1 MPGQVYKRHHIA
13 RVLADEIRAGVH
25 STGER
30 LPGEHALTKR
40 FGVSRTTIRQALQV
54 LGDEGLIAT
63 HPGIGSFVTFDGMPL
78 DNRLGWTRSLA
89 GGMADMVTEVLRFET
104 VSDPALAAELGTESD
119 SFVALDRVRRLGD
132 GRGVSLESSRVPAV
146 GALAGLA
153 RTGLTEGSLN
163 KTLLAAG
170 RITASGDGQVSVRG
184 LDEAQ
189 AATLRRSP
197 GESFL
202 HLNQVYRAADE
213 SVVEQVTSLLDP
225 SRFQLH
231 VHSGRGDRQ

>member
-1 MPGQVYKRHHIA
+1 MPGQVYKHHRIA

-30 LPGEHALTKR
+30 LPGEHALTER
-40 FGVSRTTIRQALQV
+40 FGVSRTTLRQALQV
-54 LGDEGLIAT
+54 LGEQGLIAT
-63 HPGIGSFVTFDGMPL
+63 HPGIGSLVTFDGTPL

-89 GGMADMVTEVLRFET
+89 GQATELVTEVLRFET
-104 VSDPALAAELGTESD
+104 VRDPALAASLDTGSD
-119 SFVALDRVRRLGD
+119 AFVALDRVRRLAD
-132 GRGVSLESSRVPAV
+132 GAGVSLELSRVPAV
-146 GALAGLA
+146 GVLADLP
-153 RTGLTEGSLN
+153 RRGLTDGSLN

-170 RITASGDGQVSVRG
+170 RITESGDGQVSVRG
-184 LDEAQ
+184 LDEAE
-189 AATLRRSP
+189 AATLRRGP

-202 HLNQVYRAADE
+202 HLAQVYRAADG

-225 SRFQLH
+225 ARFQLH